1 MYNIF
6 LFLSFI
12 LFSVHLSAL
21 NIDQTIES
29 TVNSN
34 PKVKIGLEKL
44 NESKELIENSIGQKL
59 PTITGTI
66 SGTYETSESKAT
78 TGTTT
83 PEKFTDSYK
92 LTISQNLYDAGF
104 NDLEISRS
112 EILFNDEIINFQ
124 INLQE
129 LFLNAITGYFT
140 VINYENSLI
149 ANKKN
154 FESVSKALEEVKTK
168 FELGSSTIYELQS
181 SESSFAIASSNLFAA
196 EKNYEISKQSF
207 NRIVGKMPT
216 NLEDIINIDQSIN
229 YDESLKIAFN
239 NNLQLKLIDNQIEN
253 NKILLLKERK
263 TKKANLD
270 LKGTAEYSDASRLEP
285 GTETTKGSIALTL
298 TIPIFQQN
306 IDNSNIRKYQS
317 QIIQSELNYSD
328 YEADLEIE
336 ISNLFKD
343 FNISKSEMISN
354 LAIIK
359 ASETL
364 IKILTEEYNIG
375 TKTIKDLIDE
385 ESKLLTAKVNY
396 LNSQKDYFVNYF
408 KIKSLEGTL
417 LNDFEKY
424 LPKIN

>member
-12 LFSVHLSAL
+12 LFSVNLSAL
-21 NIDQTIES
+21 NINETIES

-44 NESKELIENSIGQKL
+44 NESKELIESSIGQKL

-92 LTISQNLYDAGF
+92 LTISKNLYDAGF

-124 INLQE
+124 INLQK

-140 VINYENSLI
+140 VINYENSLK

-196 EKNYEISKQSF
+196 EKNYEISQQSF

-216 NLEDIINIDQSIN
+216 NLEDIINIDQAIN
-229 YDESLKIAFN
+229 YNESLKIAFN
-239 NNLQLKLIDNQIEN
+239 NNLQLKLIKNQIEN
-253 NKILLLKERK
+253 NKILLLKEQK

-298 TIPIFQQN
+298 TIPIFQKN

-317 QIIQSELNYSD
+317 KIIQSELNYND

-424 LPKIN
+424 LPEIN

>member
-12 LFSVHLSAL
+12 LFSVNLSAL
-21 NIDQTIES
+21 NINETIES

-44 NESKELIENSIGQKL
+44 NESKELIESSIGQKL

-92 LTISQNLYDAGF
+92 LTVSQNLYDAGF

-140 VINYENSLI
+140 VINYENSLK

-196 EKNYEISKQSF
+196 EKNYEISQQSF
-207 NRIVGKMPT
+207 KRIVGKMPT
-216 NLEDIINIDQSIN
+216 NLEDIINIDQAIN
-229 YDESLKIAFN
+229 YNESLKIAFN
-239 NNLQLKLIDNQIEN
+239 NNLQLKLIKNQIEN
-253 NKILLLKERK
+253 NKILLLKEQK

-317 QIIQSELNYSD
+317 QIIQSELNYND

-424 LPKIN
+424 LPEIN

>member
-1 MYNIF
+1 M
-6 LFLSFI
+6 
-12 LFSVHLSAL
+12 SAL

>member
-12 LFSVHLSAL
+12 LFSVNLSAL
-21 NIDQTIES
+21 NINETIES

-44 NESKELIENSIGQKL
+44 NESKELIESSIGQKL

-92 LTISQNLYDAGF
+92 LTVSQNLYDAGF

-140 VINYENSLI
+140 VINYENSLK

-196 EKNYEISKQSF
+196 EKNYEISQQSF

-216 NLEDIINIDQSIN
+216 NLEDIINIDQAIN
-229 YDESLKIAFN
+229 YNESLKIAFN
-239 NNLQLKLIDNQIEN
+239 NNLQLKLIKNQIEN
-253 NKILLLKERK
+253 NKILLLKEQK

-298 TIPIFQQN
+298 TIPIFQKN

-317 QIIQSELNYSD
+317 KIIQSELNYND

-424 LPKIN
+424 LPEIN